1 MTADPSPT
9 PETPSPDQLG
19 HAPAPTTDQG
29 PAAEAAAAGDS
40 EGGGEKRRIPIGT
53 QRPGVRPPKLP
64 PRHQFVASATS
75 SVLGDAPLPPVRPAA
90 PQAPAA
96 TGSVSHAAPGQEAVA
111 ASVAPSA
118 PSAPLGPVVSAAE
131 IEARAAAAGGDAP
144 RESRGGP
151 RRGGDQGGDRPRRE
165 RRGDRAPSSAFTDVI
180 PPSKRVAVPNL
191 RADLE
196 DDLEEDFQAALEG
209 IEVDSILA
217 TAATAK
223 AAATLDPGSRV
234 SGTVVSV
241 SPDTAFVDL
250 GGRRQ
255 GALKLIGLEGGNP
268 EIGQVLELSVGGFNE
283 EDGLYN
289 VAPANRAID
298 IEDWSQL
305 EAGMIVAAKVTAA
318 NKGGVE
324 CDVAGLRGFM
334 PASLVSN
341 WRVENLEELVGQ
353 TVEALVTE
361 IVPAA
366 RRLVLSRRAVLERQ
380 AADARTKMLETLEIG
395 DLLDGIVRSVRD
407 FGAFVDVGNGVDGLV
422 HVSQMSWDRVKTPTD
437 VLEVGQKVRVAV
449 KNVDR
454 QTGKI
459 GLSIRDT
466 VESPWKNAA
475 EKYHIGAA
483 VRGTVSRIAQFGA
496 FVRLEPGVEGLV
508 HVSELAHRHVQSVSS
523 VVREGEAVECKVL
536 SCDPDEQRISLSIK
550 ALATPPA
557 PPAGK
562 GGPAAEPE
570 EPEVE
575 EAARPPAKKSNVPL
589 KGGIRRQGDGAK
601 FGLQW

>member
-1 MTADPSPT
+1 MTADSSPT
-9 PETPSPDQLG
+9 PDSSSPDQL
-19 HAPAPTTDQG
+19 ASPPVPVPPPEQV
-29 PAAEAAAAGDS
+29 PEAAAVGEGDGD
-40 EGGGEKRRIPIGT
+40 GGGERRRIPIGT

-64 PRHQFVASATS
+64 PRHQFVASATA
-75 SVLGDAPLPPVRPAA
+75 SVLGDTPLPPVRPAA
-90 PQAPAA
+90 TPAA
-96 TGSVSHAAPGQEAVA
+96 TEAVTSAAAAP
-111 ASVAPSA
+111 VAPSA
-118 PSAPLGPVVSAAE
+118 APVPSVIGPVVSAAD

-144 RESRGGP
+144 RDARGGP

-165 RRGDRAPSSAFTDVI
+165 RRGDRAPASAFADVL

-191 RADLE
+191 RAGLE
-196 DDLEEDFQAALEG
+196 DDLEEDFQAAIEG

-217 TAATAK
+217 TAASAK
-223 AAATLDPGSRV
+223 ASATLDPGSRV
-234 SGTVVSV
+234 SGTVVAV
-241 SPDTAFVDL
+241 SPDTAFIDL

-255 GALKLIGLEGGNP
+255 GALKLIGLDGNP

-283 EDGLYN
+283 EDGLYT
-289 VAPANRAID
+289 VAPANRAIAV
-298 IEDWSQL
+298 EDWSQI
-305 EAGMIVAAKVTAA
+305 EAGMIVAAKVVAA

-341 WRVENLEELVGQ
+341 WRMENLEELVGQ

-380 AADARTKMLETLEIG
+380 SADARTKMLETLEIG

-422 HVSQMSWDRVKTPTD
+422 HVSQMSWDRVKTPTE

-475 EKYHIGAA
+475 EKYHVGAA

-536 SCDPDEQRISLSIK
+536 SCDPDEQRMSLSIK

-557 PPAGK
+557 GQ
-562 GGPAAEPE
+562 GGPAAQPG

-575 EAARPPAKKSNVPL
+575 EAPLPPLKKSNAPL
-589 KGGIRRQGDGAK
+589 KGGTGRRGDGAK